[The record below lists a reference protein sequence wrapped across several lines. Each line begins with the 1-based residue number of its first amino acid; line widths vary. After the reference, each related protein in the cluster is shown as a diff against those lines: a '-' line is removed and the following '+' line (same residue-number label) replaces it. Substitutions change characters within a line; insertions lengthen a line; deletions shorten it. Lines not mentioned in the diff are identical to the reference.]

1 MKAIIRL
8 SLVAAL
14 IALLPLAAA
23 AQAQAQAQA
32 QGGFAIMSLE
42 NGYAPGYNVGTG
54 NWNVAS
60 RFSLN
65 MHVTENLFGGF
76 TFLDGDGTVIP
87 DYRYLR
93 LGYTVGN
100 RLGLCVILGSAGAN
114 PLSGLGLD
122 VIAFQ
127 RRYQDAFTTQFKA
140 QLEYLFQPTA
150 ANGLTSGI
158 LLAGLAFSIGI

>member
-8 SLVAAL
+8 TVVAAL
-14 IALLPLAAA
+14 IALAPLAAA
-23 AQAQAQAQA
+23 AQAQ
-32 QGGFAIMSLE
+32 GGFTIMSLE

-65 MHVTENLFGGF
+65 MHVTENLTGGF
-76 TFLDGDGTVIP
+76 TFLDGDGTIIP

-100 RLGLCVILGSAGAN
+100 RLGLSVILGSAGAN